1 MRNFKTLIM
10 KTKNL
15 LWVALIGLAASCTV
29 SKRIDKWGY
38 RVSFDKKQTEAVAIE
53 EATAETSNKEAIS
66 VKTNSTAL
74 VNQDINQ
81 IIPINETKVIDV
93 ETPLE
98 SKVFEK
104 NLKTN
109 KESKVPGSRLN
120 HKAEKMMAKLNSNL
134 AQSGNSSRPD
144 TAVLVLLAIFIPP
157 LAVYLYEGSWT
168 ERCTINLIL
177 TILCGIPGMIHA
189 LLVVLK

>member
-1 MRNFKTLIM
+1 MLFR
-10 KTKNL
+10 
-15 LWVALIGLAASCTV
+15 S
-29 SKRIDKWGY
+29 
-38 RVSFDKKQTEAVAIE
+38 
-53 EATAETSNKEAIS
+53 
-66 VKTNSTAL
+66 
-74 VNQDINQ
+74 
-81 IIPINETKVIDV
+81 INETKAIDV
-93 ETPLE
+93 ETPVA

-189 LLVVLK
+189 LVVVLK